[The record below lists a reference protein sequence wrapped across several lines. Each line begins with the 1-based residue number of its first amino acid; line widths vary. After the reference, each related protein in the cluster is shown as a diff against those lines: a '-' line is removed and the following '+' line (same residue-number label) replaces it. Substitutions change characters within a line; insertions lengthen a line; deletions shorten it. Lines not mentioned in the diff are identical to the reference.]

1 TRSIVRRCAFA
12 IPVYLGLFI
21 MRTATD
27 FTIPFQWQWPCERLA
42 MLLSFTWLIGS
53 AFVGFTGRTQAVLE
67 FPAMLYLGRISYGL
81 YVLHDFAAIP
91 VRLIAD
97 GLGVSGLKSGLPGFV
112 LMSIVTVVGASL
124 SWYCLEAPLN
134 RLKKRYPYRKM
145 R

>member
-1 TRSIVRRCAFA
+1 
-12 IPVYLGLFI
+12 